1 MLVVALSFAVDSVLA
16 ATSSTTFEKPTTS
29 LQPEEVWF
37 GHNVSQ
43 TTFVLPRGNC
53 SAGLQVVACGVTDQ
67 ISVAT
72 SPFIWANYILPNAYL
87 RLNPGG
93 PNGSYSFQLAQIG
106 DGVHRHS
113 YGSYDMSTTY
123 GWATRRWFHSSQA
136 SLYTSLIGAYYWSD
150 EIPFSLRR
158 PQPEVSPWQFSIT
171 NLASVR
177 LLGPVFL
184 NGEFGILGMN
194 EYYPHLHFGASVAYR
209 SGNLS
214 AHLGISVT
222 STWSAIWSENK
233 NDYWMKNRRQ
243 QASNRFS
250 SDVYGTDFL
259 ESPSRTLGADLAND
273 LGTHPEFSLQL
284 YF

>member
-1 MLVVALSFAVDSVLA
+1 MLVVALSFAVNLGWA
-16 ATSSTTFEKPTTS
+16 ATSTTTLEKSKTTID
-29 LQPEEVWF
+29 PEDVWF

-43 TTFVLPRGNC
+43 TTVVLPRGNC

-72 SPFIWANYILPNAYL
+72 SPFIWANYLLPNAYL

-93 PNGSYSFQLAQIG
+93 PGGAFALQLAQIG
-106 DGVHRHS
+106 DGVRRQD

-123 GWATRRWFHSSQA
+123 GWATYRWVHNSGA
-136 SLYTSLIGAYYWSD
+136 SLYTSLIGGYYWSD

-158 PQPEVSPWQFSIT
+158 PQPEVTPWQVSIT

-177 LLGPVFL
+177 LAGPVFL
-184 NGEFGILGMN
+184 NSELGILGIN

-209 SGNLS
+209 SGDFS

-222 STWSAIWSENK
+222 STWSALWSENK
-233 NDYWMKNRRQ
+233 NDYWMKARRQ
-243 QASNRFS
+243 KTSRRLSDDLYGSDFS
-250 SDVYGTDFL
+250 QF
-259 ESPSRTLGADLAND
+259 PSRSIDLDLAND